1 MLERKINIQIN
12 SKSCNGCGLCI
23 TVCPSETISIMDNTA
38 QITGDESLTCGHCIA
53 ICPTDA
59 ISLNNSEFKK
69 IDFNTFTCEDTWIKH
84 GKFETSQLVQLM
96 LSRRSCR
103 NFKDENVDRDI
114 LEDLVKIGTTAP
126 SGSNCQD
133 WTFTIIPTKKD
144 VAGLGEK
151 ISNFFKRLNKL
162 SENTILRKGMT
173 LFGNKKLEFYYQNY
187 YESVKET
194 IELYEK
200 EGTDKLFH
208 GATAVIMVGG
218 LKESSCPSEDALLAT
233 QNILLGAHSMGLGSC
248 MIGFASNA
256 IANDTK
262 LKKNLGIHK
271 NEAIYSVIALGYP
284 DEKFRKLTIRKK
296 IVPRYIT
303 FL

>member
-1 MLERKINIQIN
+1 MLERKINIQIDP
-12 SKSCNGCGLCI
+12 KLCDGCGLCV
-23 TVCPSETISIMDNTA
+23 TVCPSETISIINKTA

-53 ICPTDA
+53 ICPMDA
-59 ISLNNSEFKK
+59 ISLKNSEFGK
-69 IDFNTFTCEDTWIKH
+69 IDFNTFTYENKWIKH
-84 GKFETSQLVQLM
+84 GNFETSELVRLM

-103 NFKDENVDRDI
+103 NFKNENVDRNI
-114 LEDLVKIGTTAP
+114 LEDLIKIGITAP

-144 VAGLGEK
+144 VASFGKK
-151 ISNFFKRLNKL
+151 IGAFFKKLNKL
-162 SENTILRKGMT
+162 SKNIILRKGMT
-173 LFGNKKLEFYYQNY
+173 LFGNKKLEFYYENY

-200 EGTDKLFH
+200 EGIDKLFH
-208 GATAVIMVGG
+208 GATAVVLVGG

-248 MIGFASNA
+248 VIGFASNA
-256 IANDTK
+256 IANDAK
-262 LKKNLGIHK
+262 LKKDLGIDK

-284 DEKFRKLTIRKK
+284 NEKFRKLTVRKK
-296 IVPRYIT
+296 IIPRYIT
-303 FL
+303 F